1 MIEALK
7 DWDKK
12 IEEALQE
19 YRMTYTDVY
28 GSPDKMEEFFKQQHK
43 KFLEHYEKEKI
54 DINSPL
60 CADCPDFLKDAYVKE
75 YNSRLYRELWGDYFI

>member
-43 KFLEHYEKEKI
+43 KFLEHYI
-54 DINSPL
+54 SVPL
-60 CADCPDFLKDAYVKE
+60 KFETTLVTY
-75 YNSRLYRELWGDYFI
+75 